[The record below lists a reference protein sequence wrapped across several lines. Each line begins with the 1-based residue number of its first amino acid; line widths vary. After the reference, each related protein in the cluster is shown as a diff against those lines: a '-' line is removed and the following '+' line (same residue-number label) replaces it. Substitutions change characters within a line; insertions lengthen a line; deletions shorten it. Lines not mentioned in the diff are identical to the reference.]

1 MAEKPLRV
9 LIVGD
14 SEADARLLIDELKRA
29 GYKSHHSRVETP
41 LAMHSALRGH
51 SWDLV
56 LSGSQFSHFN
66 CLEALQLLKE
76 KKSDIP
82 FIIVSPEIS
91 EEMAIEAIKAGAHD
105 CIKNRRQRL
114 IPTIER
120 ELRTAAM
127 RREHKQTVEELRRN
141 QETVQQLA
149 TETGIMAEI
158 GRLISSTLDIDEVY
172 ERFAAEAR
180 KLIPFDRLV
189 VTLKK
194 PQEDTFFNAYVSGV
208 VVPGRKPGDT
218 FPLPR
223 SLNEVLLHTRTGL
236 IVQPES
242 IEEIADRYPTLVSTF
257 EAGLRSVMS
266 IPLISRDEVIGGLH
280 FRSKK
285 ANCYTPETLRLAERI
300 GIQIAGAI
308 ANAQLFK
315 NLKKAEEEQ
324 REHRE
329 KAERLAEEMAV
340 IAEIGRLIGST
351 LDIEEIYESFALQA
365 KKLVPFD
372 RLSVDLNHPD
382 RTSLVVTYVSGLDIP
397 ERRRGAVFPRAGT
410 ISESIS
416 LTRTGLLI
424 NMANGEKID
433 AERPYMTNVAT
444 VRAGM
449 RSLIS
454 VPLISRNEVIGTLHF
469 RSRQANA
476 YQEQDLRL
484 AEKIGNQIAEA
495 IANAQLIADL
505 KNTERSL
512 RESEGRFRALFEQ
525 AAVGTSETDMLT
537 GRYIMVNRR
546 LCEMVG
552 RTEEEMLTTTFPEIT
567 HPEDRHLHEDKTA
580 LLLAGKIGYYSL
592 EKRYIRKD
600 GEVVWADVTVSPLW
614 KPGEPPG
621 RNIAVA
627 LDITGRKRLEEE
639 RLKLE
644 ERLRRAEKMQ
654 ALGQLAG
661 GVAHDLN
668 NVLGVLV
675 GYSELLLEQIPPGS
689 PLRKYVSNIQQSG
702 EKGAAIIQDLLTLA
716 RRGVAVSEIID
727 LNKVVSDYCETPE
740 FENLQACHPLVVFK
754 TTLDKDLLNIQGS
767 PVHLNKT
774 LMNLVSNAAEAI
786 SGKGEVVIRTENR
799 YLDRPL
805 IGYDGMQEGD
815 YVILTVSD
823 TGRGIAAADLEKIFE
838 PFYTKKVMGRSGTG
852 LGLTVVWGTV
862 KDHRGYIDVQSEEE
876 NGSIFTLYF
885 PVTRQAPSRA
895 QEAVSPATYRGKG
908 ESILVVDDV
917 KEQRELAMSM
927 LTGLGYQ
934 VTCVSGGEEAVDYL
948 RANRSDLIVL
958 DMIMDPGI
966 DGLETYRRILEI
978 HPRQKAIIVSGFS
991 ETDRVHRAQSLGAG
1005 TYVRKP
1011 YVMEKIGLA
1020 IRKEL
1025 DK

>member
-1 MAEKPLRV
+1 MEEKPLRV

-14 SEADARLLIDELKRA
+14 SKEDALLLIDELKQA
-29 GYKSHHSRVETP
+29 GYRPHHDQVDTL
-41 LAMHSALRGH
+41 LALHSALQKD
-51 SWDLV
+51 SWDLI
-56 LSGSQFSHFN
+56 LSGSQLSDFN
-66 CLEALQLLKE
+66 CLQALQLLKE

-82 FIIVSPEIS
+82 FIIVSPEIGD
-91 EEMAIEAIKAGAHD
+91 EMAVEAIKAGAHD
-105 CIKNRRQRL
+105 CIRRRRKRL

-127 RREHKQTVEELRRN
+127 RREHEQTMEELRRN
-141 QETVQQLA
+141 QQTVQQLA
-149 TETGIMAEI
+149 MEMGIIAEI

-189 VTLKK
+189 VNLNK
-194 PQEDTFFNAYVSGV
+194 PQENAFFNAYVSGIAI
-208 VVPGRKPGDT
+208 PGREPGDS
-218 FPLPR
+218 FPLSR
-223 SLNEVLLHTRTGL
+223 SIIEVLLRTRAGL
-236 IVQPES
+236 IVQNES
-242 IEEIADRYPTLVSTF
+242 VEEIADRYPSLVSTF

-266 IPLISRDEVIGGLH
+266 VPLISRGEVIGGLH

-285 ANCYTPETLRLAERI
+285 ANGYTPETLRLAERI

-372 RLSVDLNHPD
+372 RLSVDLNDPD
-382 RTSLVVTYVSGLDIP
+382 KTSLVVTYVTGLDIP
-397 ERRRGAVFPRAGT
+397 ERRRGAAFPRAGT
-410 ISESIS
+410 ISESVS

-424 NMANGEKID
+424 NMADGEKID

-454 VPLISRNEVIGTLHF
+454 VPLISRNEVIGTLHL

-476 YQEQDLRL
+476 YKEQDLRL

-495 IANAQLIADL
+495 IANAQLFADL

-512 RESEGRFRALFEQ
+512 RESEGRLRALFEQ
-525 AAVGTSETDMLT
+525 MAVGVSENDASTN
-537 GRYIMVNRR
+537 RYVTVNRR
-546 LCEMVG
+546 LCEIVG
-552 RTEEEMLTTTFPEIT
+552 RTEEEMLATTFQAIT
-567 HPEDRHLHEDKTA
+567 HPDDRHLHEKKAA
-580 LLLAGKIGYYSL
+580 LMLAGKIGHYNL
-592 EKRYIRKD
+592 EKRYVRKD

-621 RNIAVA
+621 YTIAVA
-627 LDITGRKRLEEE
+627 QDITGRKRLEAEH
-639 RLKLE
+639 LKLE
-644 ERLRRAEKMQ
+644 ERLRRAEKMEV
-654 ALGQLAG
+654 LGQLAG

-675 GYSELLLEQIPPGS
+675 GYSELLLEQIPTAS
-689 PLRKYVSNIQQSG
+689 PLRKYVTHIQQSG

-716 RRGVAVSEIID
+716 RRGVAVSEVID
-727 LNKVVSDYCETPE
+727 LNRIVSDYCSAPE
-740 FENLQACHPLVVFK
+740 FETLQASHPLVVFK
-754 TTLDKDLLNIQGS
+754 TTLENDLLNIQGS

-786 SGKGEVVIRTENR
+786 SGRGEVVIRTENR

-815 YVILTVSD
+815 YAVLTVSD

-876 NGSIFTLYF
+876 KGSIFTLYF
-885 PVTRQAPSRA
+885 PVTRQAPSKA
-895 QEAVSPATYRGKG
+895 PETVSPATYRGKG

-934 VTCVSGGEEAVDYL
+934 VTCLAGGEEAVDYL

-978 HPRQKAIIVSGFS
+978 HPRQKAVIVSGFS
-991 ETDRVHRAQSLGAG
+991 ETDRVHKAQALGAG
-1005 TYVRKP
+1005 AYVRKP
-1011 YVMEKIGLA
+1011 YVREKISLA